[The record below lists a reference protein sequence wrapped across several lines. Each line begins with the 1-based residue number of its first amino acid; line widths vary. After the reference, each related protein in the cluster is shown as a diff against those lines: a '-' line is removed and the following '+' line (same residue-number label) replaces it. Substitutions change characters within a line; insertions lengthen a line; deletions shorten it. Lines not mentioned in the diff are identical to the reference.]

1 MSYNALLLL
10 SSGGHRFEA
19 ENSILCTCT
28 MIDDKC

>member
-19 ENSILCTCT
+19 ENSILCY
-28 MIDDKC
+28 MHNDR